1 MKNKALIGT
10 LVALGLVVV
19 GSFAYN
25 NLSKS
30 NSQVGDT
37 KDVVKV
43 GILQYVTHDALDQIE
58 KGIED
63 GLADA
68 GYDGDNIDLTVL
80 NSEGDQS
87 KIQTMSKKLVNDK
100 NDVLIG
106 IATPAAQGLA
116 GATKDIP
123 VVMGAI
129 SDPVGAK
136 LVKNLKK
143 PEGNVTGTSNHVP
156 LKQTVELI
164 QDITPNAKTIGV
176 LYASSEDNSV
186 SQVAEFKKYAQAS
199 GLSVIEYAV
208 PSTNEI
214 TTTMSVMTGKV
225 DAIFVPQDN
234 TIASAFPTVVSSAN
248 AAKIP
253 VYSSVDTMVEQ
264 GSIASVA
271 QSQYDLGVETAK
283 IAVKLLNG
291 KSVKEVPVNVI
302 DTGTPTV
309 NLKAAKELGIT
320 IPDSVLEEADIAVKE
335 NE

>member
-10 LVALGLVVV
+10 LIALVILVA
-19 GSFAYN
+19 GSMIYDQTKRDS
-25 NLSKS
+25 SK
-30 NSQVGDT
+30 N
-37 KDVVKV
+37 DVVKI
-43 GILQYVTHDALDQIE
+43 GILQYVTHDALDEIE

-63 GLADA
+63 GLAEA
-68 GYDGDNIDLTVL
+68 GYDSDNAEITML
-80 NSEGDQS
+80 NAEGDQS
-87 KIQTMSKKLVNDK
+87 KIQTMSKQLVNAK

-116 GATKDIP
+116 SATSDIP

-136 LVKNLKK
+136 LVKNLEE
-143 PEGNVTGTSNHVP
+143 PEGNVTGVSNQVP
-156 LKQTVELI
+156 I
-164 QDITPNAKTIGV
+164 DKTIGV

-186 SQVAEFKKYAQAS
+186 SQVAEFKKDAEVA
-199 GLSVIEYAV
+199 GINVIEYAV

-234 TIASAFPTVVSSAN
+234 TIASAFTTVVNAAN

-253 VYSSVDTMVEQ
+253 IYSCVDTMVEQ

-283 IAVKLLNG
+283 IAVKLLAG
-291 KSVKEVPVNVI
+291 KKVSEVPVNIVN
-302 DTGTPTV
+302 TGTPTL
-309 NLKAAKELGIT
+309 NLKAAQELGIT
-320 IPDSVLEEADIAVKE
+320 IPDSVLSEATVAVEADD
-335 NE
+335 N